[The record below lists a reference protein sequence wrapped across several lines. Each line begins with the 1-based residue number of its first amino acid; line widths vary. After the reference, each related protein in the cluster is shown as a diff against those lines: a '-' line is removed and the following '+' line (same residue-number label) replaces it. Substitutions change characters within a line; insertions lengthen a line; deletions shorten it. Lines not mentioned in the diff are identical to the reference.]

1 MSLRLRLT
9 LAYVGLFALALTAL
23 DVGLYF
29 VVNAALINGIDNEL
43 NLGAQVLVQSFS
55 DAATKPSFRK
65 DSSDLPAFLTQG
77 NGLGSFATTSL
88 FVVVYDTDGQPI
100 EFSPNLNGQLELA
113 NQLLLDRE
121 TV

>member
-43 NLGAQVLVQSFS
+43 NLGAQVLVQSFN

-77 NGLGSFATTSL
+77 NGLGVLLPPASLSWSTTPM
-88 FVVVYDTDGQPI
+88 G
-100 EFSPNLNGQLELA
+100 SPSNFP
-113 NQLLLDRE
+113 RI
-121 TV
+121 